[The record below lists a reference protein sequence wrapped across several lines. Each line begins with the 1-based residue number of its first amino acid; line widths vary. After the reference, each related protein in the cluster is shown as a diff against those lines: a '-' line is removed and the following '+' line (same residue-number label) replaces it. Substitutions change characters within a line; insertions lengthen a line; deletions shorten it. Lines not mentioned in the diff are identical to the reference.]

1 MKQELKVT
9 LLYILIGILWIFISD
24 EVILIFMTK
33 NNIESITYFQNIK
46 GTFYI
51 LSTALFL
58 YFMLKKHNDVISQK
72 MKELK
77 KNAKALKNTNQEL
90 EQYINLASHDLQE
103 PNRTVIS
110 FLTNLERKYESQLDE
125 KGKKYIQF
133 AIEGA
138 YKMRK
143 IILDLLEYSKINK
156 SGVIETVNLND
167 TIDEIEEQFKER
179 ITETNFLITYTDLPT
194 IKNDSELI
202 QIIFKNLIDNA
213 IKFKKENEAATITI
227 EAKEKKDNWIFK
239 ISDNGIGFEPEYY
252 DKIFVLFQKLNNT
265 NHRGTG
271 SGLAI
276 VKKIITNLGGTIW
289 VHSEVNKGSNFFLRL
304 PKNE

>member
-24 EVILIFMTK
+24 EVILIFMSK
-33 NNIESITYFQNIK
+33 NDIESITYFQNIK

-58 YFMLKKHNDVISQK
+58 YIMLKRHNDAICQKIS
-72 MKELK
+72 ELK
-77 KNAKALKNTNQEL
+77 KNAKALKNTNHEL

-110 FLTNLERKYESQLDE
+110 FLTNLEKKYETQLDD

-133 AIEGA
+133 ATEGA

-143 IILDLLEYSKINK
+143 IILDLLEYSKVNK
-156 SGVIETVNLND
+156 NGVIENVNLNN
-167 TIDEIEEQFKER
+167 TIDEIEEQFKEK
-179 ITETNFLITYTDLPT
+179 ISETNTSISYTNLPT

-202 QIIFKNLIDNA
+202 QIIFKNLIGNA
-213 IKFKKENEAATITI
+213 IKFKKENEPATITI
-227 EAKEKKDNWIFK
+227 EANEKKDSWIFK

-252 DKIFVLFQKLNNT
+252 DKIFVLFQKLNHT
-265 NHRGTG
+265 NHQGTG

-276 VKKIITNLGGTIW
+276 AKKIATNLGGTIW
-289 VHSEVNKGSNFFLRL
+289 VHSEINKGSNFFLKL

>member
-33 NNIESITYFQNIK
+33 NDIESITYFQNIK

-77 KNAKALKNTNQEL
+77 KNTKALKNTNQEL

-133 AIEGA
+133 ATEGA

>member
-9 LLYILIGILWIFISD
+9 LLYTLIGILWIFISD
-24 EVILIFMTK
+24 EVILIFMSK
-33 NNIESITYFQNIK
+33 NDIESITYFQNIK

-58 YFMLKKHNDVISQK
+58 YFMLKKHNDAICQK
-72 MKELK
+72 MRELK
-77 KNAKALKNTNQEL
+77 KNAKALKNTNHEL

-110 FLTNLERKYESQLDE
+110 FLTNLERKYESQLDD

-133 AIEGA
+133 ATEGA

-156 SGVIETVNLND
+156 SGIIENVNLND

-213 IKFKKENEAATITI
+213 IKFKKEKEPATITI

-265 NHRGTG
+265 NHQGTG

-276 VKKIITNLGGTIW
+276 VKKIVTNLGGTIW

>member
-179 ITETNFLITYTDLPT
+179 ITETNALITYTDLPT

>member
-24 EVILIFMTK
+24 EVILIFMSK
-33 NNIESITYFQNIK
+33 NDIESITYFQNIK

-58 YFMLKKHNDVISQK
+58 YFMLKKHNDAINQK

-90 EQYINLASHDLQE
+90 EQYINLSSHDLQE

-110 FLTNLERKYESQLDE
+110 FLTNLEKKYESQLDE

-167 TIDEIEEQFKER
+167 TIDEIEEQFKET
-179 ITETNFLITYTDLPT
+179 ITETNTLITYTDLPT

-265 NHRGTG
+265 NHQGTG

-276 VKKIITNLGGTIW
+276 VKKIVTNLGGTIW